1 MTAKAKTTSKNAN
14 KQQNTSR
21 TIDAEIPPIDRAITN
36 VKLGKIVK
44 HGSLENY
51 LREVSEY

>member
-36 VKLGKIVK
+36 VKLGKIAK